1 VSHGAALSDGEG
13 TGSASRAEVCAVAC
27 AETWRGDGEILASAF
42 GTLPNVGARLARA
55 TFEPDL
61 LLSDGE
67 ALLVAGTW
75 AIGAPAPATVEGW
88 MPYRAIFDVVSSGRR
103 HVMMVSSQ
111 LDRYG
116 NSNISCIGEFA
127 HPQRQLIG
135 VRGAPGNT
143 VQHPT
148 SYWVPRHSRRVFVER
163 VDMISGVGYDSAAA
177 AGPTAQ
183 RFMDLRRVVT
193 NLAVLDF
200 QTEDCSMQLVSVHPG
215 VSVGEVIENTSFE
228 LAIPPDVPQTRLPNE
243 QELHLIRD
251 VIDPQAYREQEI
263 RA

>member
-1 VSHGAALSDGEG
+1 MSHGTPLGDGRG
-13 TGSASRAEVCAVAC
+13 TGPASRAEVCAVAC
-27 AETWRGDGEILASAF
+27 AEAWRGDGEILASAF

-67 ALLVAGTW
+67 ALIVAGTW
-75 AIGAPAPATVEGW
+75 AIGAPAPAAVEGW
-88 MPYRAIFDVVSSGRR
+88 IPYSVIFDVVSSGRR

-127 HPQRQLIG
+127 HPKRQLIG

-148 SYWVPRHSRRVFVER
+148 SYWVPRHSQRVFVER

-177 AGPTAQ
+177 AGPPAQ
-183 RFMDLRRVVT
+183 RFMDLRRIVT

-200 QTEDCSMQLVSVHPG
+200 QTEERSMRLVSVHPG
-215 VSVGEVIENTSFE
+215 VNVREVIENTGFE
-228 LAIPPDVPQTRLPNE
+228 LAIPGDVPQTRLPTE
-243 QELHLIRD
+243 QELYLIRE

-263 RA
+263 AT